1 MDHIATAPTPS
12 AVFHTTIG
20 PLAKRTRCAVTTG
33 VLVLKPSLPAYE
45 RALALLSSMNYTKEA
60 YDGGDEEFW
69 LRYFNEQSANGEPLY
84 ELPWRYHAHRLLP
97 MAAGEWEHVRMM
109 HLISALAGRGWHI
122 PKNVT
127 GKAERYV

>member
-1 MDHIATAPTPS
+1 M
-12 AVFHTTIG
+12 
-20 PLAKRTRCAVTTG
+20 
-33 VLVLKPSLPAYE
+33 
-45 RALALLSSMNYTKEA
+45 ALLSSMNYTKEA

-69 LRYFNEQSANGEPLY
+69 LKYFNEQSANGEPLY

>member
-1 MDHIATAPTPS
+1 MQ
-12 AVFHTTIG
+12 G
-20 PLAKRTRCAVTTG
+20 
-33 VLVLKPSLPAYE
+33 
-45 RALALLSSMNYTKEA
+45 
-60 YDGGDEEFW
+60 
-69 LRYFNEQSANGEPLY
+69 
-84 ELPWRYHAHRLLP
+84 LLP